1 MDGRT
6 DGHVI
11 HISGRIFDNDLI
23 AKWTICVKRL
33 FLGGGGGEGQNSPKV
48 AIIKTRSAFLS
59 FSSVFL
65 FLLSFSFVTVI
76 LQLMGLKKPTF

>member
-33 FLGGGGGEGQNSPKV
+33 FFGGGGGGAKKHKNN
-48 AIIKTRSAFLS
+48 
-59 FSSVFL
+59 
-65 FLLSFSFVTVI
+65 
-76 LQLMGLKKPTF
+76 QL